1 MTDLFAT
8 PCTACDAA
16 AADRLSGLY
25 RKGCNRCSARQLAR
39 GPDFH
44 RCRTLG
50 KQDRAYRDLLEAHG
64 VTHSEVVA
72 AAEASRE
79 RAAA

>member
-1 MTDLFAT
+1 MT
-8 PCTACDAA
+8 CVACQAA
-16 AADRLSGLY
+16 EVGPGYVY
-25 RKGCNRCSARQLAR
+25 RKGCKGCSARQIAR

-44 RCRTLG
+44 RCRTSG
-50 KQDRAYRDLLEAHG
+50 KQDRAYRELLEAHS

-79 RAAA
+79 GAAA

>member
-8 PCTACDAA
+8 ACPECTAAA
-16 AADRLSGLY
+16 EGPHFMF
-25 RKGCNRCSARQLAR
+25 RKDCRGCEARAVAR

-44 RCRTLG
+44 RCRVAG
-50 KQDRAYRDLLEAHG
+50 KQDREYRELLAKVG
-64 VTHSEVVA
+64 LTHAQVVK
-72 AAEASRE
+72 AAETDKE